1 MDRRVHSCHSSQ
13 RSTYFLDR
21 HHPSW
26 RSLSPLRAS
35 DRDRVRGQQL
45 PPNRL
50 TEGGPQQGVQVADLS
65 TAHARSPEALMPCSG
80 SLTVGGLRAWG
91 RLANWA
97 ASRSASRRPP
107 LTDLDTCTGL
117 PASS

>member
-21 HHPSW
+21 HHPSR
-26 RSLSPLRAS
+26 RSLGPLRAR

-65 TAHARSPEALMPCSG
+65 IGFEHRPRP
-80 SLTVGGLRAWG
+80 
-91 RLANWA
+91 LA
-97 ASRSASRRPP
+97 
-107 LTDLDTCTGL
+107 
-117 PASS
+117 